1 MKRTARVIDVLKL
14 KGGHMVTVR
23 SDDTIGALSDQLR
36 REKCGA
42 VVVSDNG
49 GLDGIIS
56 ERDIAYGLSTHLGEL
71 HTLPVKKLMTK
82 DVITC
87 SPDDTV
93 AEVARVMTER
103 RIRHLP
109 VIDGA
114 RLIGIIGMRDVLMH
128 RLQEMERRTQMI
140 SKLYSAEL

>member
-1 MKRTARVIDVLKL
+1 MRRTSRVADVLKL
-14 KGGHMVTVR
+14 KGGRMVTAR
-23 SDDTIGALSDQLR
+23 SDDTIGALSEQLR

-56 ERDIAYGLSTHLGEL
+56 ERDVAYGLATHLGDL
-71 HTLPVKKLMTK
+71 HTLPVKSLMTM

-87 SPDDTV
+87 SADDTV

-109 VIDGA
+109 VTDGEQ
-114 RLIGIIGMRDVLMH
+114 LIGIIGMRDVLML

>member
-1 MKRTARVIDVLKL
+1 MKRIARVADVLKI
-14 KGGHMVTVR
+14 KGSRMVTAK

-42 VVVSDNG
+42 VVVSDAG

-56 ERDIAYGLSTHLGEL
+56 ERDLAYALSIYLGEL
-71 HTLPVKKLMTK
+71 HKLPVKSLMTK

-109 VIDGA
+109 VTEGD
-114 RLIGIIGMRDVLMH
+114 RLIGIIGMRDVLAS

-140 SKLYSAEL
+140 SKLYSAEI